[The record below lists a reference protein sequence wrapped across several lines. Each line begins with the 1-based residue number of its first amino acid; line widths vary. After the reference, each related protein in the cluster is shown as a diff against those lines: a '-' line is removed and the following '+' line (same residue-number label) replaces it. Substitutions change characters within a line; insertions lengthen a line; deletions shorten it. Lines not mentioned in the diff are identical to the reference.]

1 LNEFVNIIP
10 YPVNVKY
17 DEGYFTLSDEID
29 IQFDEDFVKEANYLK
44 NFTKKYLKINF
55 GLPQSSSTNDKLIQI
70 ILSDENI
77 PSEGYLLNIKSDSI
91 QIKAKTSKGAFY
103 GIQSLIQL
111 LIRDSK
117 ISCAKIIDYP
127 RFGWRGFMLDEARHF
142 FGMEEVKKLIDVMAL
157 YKFNIFHWHLTDDQ
171 GWRIEIDEFPLLNEI
186 SSKRKGTSKGSRKL
200 MADLDGGNKSLNGV
214 PVSGLYTKSQIKE
227 LIRYAKD
234 RFITII
240 PEVDFPGH
248 VQAVLAAYPELSC
261 TGGPFEVSVKF
272 GVHKDVFC
280 IGKEKVFDFS
290 EKIFKEIISLFPSK
304 IIHAGGDEVP
314 IRRYKSCPDCQA
326 LMKKEQMTDEK
337 LLQPYFTTRMAKF
350 LEKNNRILMG
360 WNEILNDNLPE
371 KVISQFW
378 AGDFNIAVDHIKKGR
393 KTVMSDMRFVYLNYP
408 SKLTPIS
415 KTYDYEPIP
424 ENLNLKYHKNILGI
438 EACLWTEY
446 VPGINTLEYQVFPR
460 LIAVAETGWT
470 LKENKNY
477 HSFEQRLPFSL
488 GMLEKMN
495 VMYAKSDEYDIQ
507 Y

>member
-10 YPVNVKY
+10 CPVNVKY
-17 DEGYFTLSDEID
+17 DEGYFTLSAEID
-29 IQFDEDFVKEANYLK
+29 IQFDEDLIKEARYLKDFAKNYL
-44 NFTKKYLKINF
+44 NFNF
-55 GLPQSSSTNDKLIQI
+55 GLSQSSFKNDKLIEI

-111 LIRDSK
+111 LIRETK

-127 RFGWRGFMLDEARHF
+127 RFSWRGFMLDEARHF
-142 FGMEEVKKLIDVMAL
+142 FGMEEVKKLLDVMAL

-186 SSKRKGTSKGSRKL
+186 SSKRKGTSTGSRKL
-200 MADLDGGNKSLNGV
+200 MADLDGDNKKINGV
-214 PVSGLYTKSQIKE
+214 PVSALYTKSQIKE
-227 LIRYAKD
+227 IIRYAND

-280 IGKEKVFDFS
+280 IGKEKTFDFS
-290 EKIFKEIISLFPSK
+290 KKIFKEIISLFPSK
-304 IIHAGGDEVP
+304 IIHTGGDEVP
-314 IRRYKSCPDCQA
+314 VRRYKSCPDCQA
-326 LMKKEQMTDEK
+326 LMKNEQMTDEK
-337 LLQPYFTTRMAKF
+337 QLQPYFTARLAKF
-350 LEKNNRILMG
+350 LEENNRILMG
-360 WNEILNDNLPE
+360 WNEILNDDLPE
-371 KVISQFW
+371 KEISQFW
-378 AGDFNIAVDHIKKGR
+378 AGDFNITVDHIKKGR

-408 SKLTPIS
+408 YKLTSIS
-415 KTYDYEPIP
+415 KTYNYEPIP
-424 ENLNLKYHKNILGI
+424 ENLTPIYHKNVLGI

-446 VPGINTLEYQVFPR
+446 VPDINTLEYQVFPR
-460 LIAVAETGWT
+460 LIAISETGWT
-470 LKENKNY
+470 SKENKNY
-477 HSFEQRLPFSL
+477 DSFKQRLPFSL
-488 GMLEKMN
+488 KMLEKMK
-495 VMYAKSDEYDIQ
+495 VMYAKSEEYEI
-507 Y
+507 